1 MIASRSSVNR
11 IISQAEGYGLR
22 YEWSMMT
29 APRIKSGLTLV
40 GGRLGLI
47 TLSHTFIPH
56 RFAAALSKEERFL
69 NSIIN
74 EELDD
79 QHTLAVGAELRLGPI
94 TVRGGSGYTNAFQE
108 GSDAL
113 WRRSLG
119 ISLQSEGNTFFMSW
133 SQLRQSSRYYP
144 FSAAYTEALAITR
157 QRTILSI
164 GSTWKF

>member
-11 IISQAEGYGLR
+11 IISKAEGYGLR

-29 APRIKSGLTLV
+29 APKIKSGLTLV

-47 TLSHTFIPH
+47 TLSHTYIPH
-56 RFAAALSKEERFL
+56 RITTALSREERYI
-69 NSIIN
+69 NQIIDD
-74 EELDD
+74 ELKD
-79 QHTLAVGAELRLGPI
+79 QHTLAVGSELRLGPI
-94 TVRGGSGYTNAFQE
+94 TLRAGGGYTNPFQE
-108 GSDAL
+108 GHDAQ

-133 SQLRQSSRYYP
+133 CQLRQSTQYFP

-157 QRTILSI
+157 QRSILSI